1 MLFVSTRGKTDL
13 VCSAHAITRGLAD
26 DGGLFVP
33 QKFPE
38 LSLGEIVS
46 MRSMTYKERAV
57 AILSLFLTDYTKEEL
72 CQILEQYT
80 SFLWSEVGI
89 HYPISLGIDA
99 KDKFINCELQKY

>member
-46 MRSMTYKERAV
+46 MRSMTYKRTGCGDFIAV
-57 AILSLFLTDYTKEEL
+57 FDRLY
-72 CQILEQYT
+72 
-80 SFLWSEVGI
+80 
-89 HYPISLGIDA
+89 
-99 KDKFINCELQKY
+99 

>member
-46 MRSMTYKERAV
+46 MR
-57 AILSLFLTDYTKEEL
+57 
-72 CQILEQYT
+72 
-80 SFLWSEVGI
+80 W
-89 HYPISLGIDA
+89 DA
-99 KDKFINCELQKY
+99 T